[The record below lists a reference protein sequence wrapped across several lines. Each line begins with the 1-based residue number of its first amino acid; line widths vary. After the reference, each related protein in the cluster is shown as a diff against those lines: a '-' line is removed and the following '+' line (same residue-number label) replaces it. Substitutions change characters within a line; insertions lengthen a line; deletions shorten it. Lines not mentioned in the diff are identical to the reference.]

1 MLSPSIPND
10 KYSPLPTAE
19 IQAAQV
25 IVTNAAQEDREW
37 VSPVPADAPLPKSRH
52 GELGE
57 PSARWLYRS
66 AAGELLHYVCR
77 FDPPGRKKEFRALS
91 LWRKPSGRLH
101 WEWLAPPA
109 PRALYN
115 LDKIAANP
123 NAAIVV
129 CEGEKSADAAERIF
143 LKSVA
148 VASMNGKDGAEK
160 ADWSPLAGRAI
171 LIWPD
176 LDDAGAKYAATV
188 ASILTGL
195 GCELKVIDAASLCSI
210 APDGGTREPI
220 EKWDAADAI
229 AEWSDMGALR
239 RAAVDLAEPYAPAA
253 RINDRDGFVSSVSPQ
268 EELLQNFSQPW
279 PKPKPITSALPL
291 VPAFAP
297 DLLPDVLRDYVFDVA
312 DRMQCPP
319 DFVAVTALCALAA
332 VIGNVVRIRPKSA
345 DPWEVVANLW
355 GAVIGR
361 PSAMK
366 SPAMRAALAP
376 VYALQDSMRKDWEVA
391 QREADIDA
399 ALSELTAGEARKKAA
414 KAIKGN
420 DREEA
425 KRLLAEQAGDDEE
438 EKPCPRLIVNDATVE
453 KLGELLN
460 ENPRGLL
467 LIRDELPGFLAR
479 MESEEHQS
487 ERAFYLEAFNG
498 DGSFTY
504 DRIGRGTVH
513 IENCTVSIIGGVQPA
528 RIAPLVRGAMT
539 GVTDHGLIQRLQM
552 TVWPDDLP
560 SWTWTDRTPNIRARE
575 AYEAA
580 FRDLHHFSSALDRPM
595 VFSFSVSAQELF
607 KTWVTEIQTEARG
620 GKLPSTLESHL
631 LKMPKTVASLA
642 LIFELVAGGRD
653 GVVGDEATARAL
665 DWADYLKA
673 HAGRLYAAGSVSIEN
688 GARLII
694 ERRAQLSEPFTA
706 REVQRKAWAG
716 IVHRDAVA
724 DAIDLLITAGHVR
737 GTTTAGND
745 TGGRP
750 STVYTWNPLTK
761 AEG

>member
-1 MLSPSIPND
+1 MLEASPNGAG
-10 KYSPLPTAE
+10 KFSPLSAGE
-19 IQAAQV
+19 IEAARKINGAGSPHDDGAV
-25 IVTNAAQEDREW
+25 CLM
-37 VSPVPADAPLPKSRH
+37 PVPRD
-52 GELGE
+52 
-57 PSARWLYRS
+57 
-66 AAGELLHYVCR
+66 
-77 FDPPGRKKEFRALS
+77 
-91 LWRKPSGRLH
+91 
-101 WEWLAPPA
+101 A
-109 PRALYN
+109 PRAPQPRGAVATWQYNDASGQQLYRVHRFDDPSGKRFSWQTAWRLRGGVVVWRWKGPN
-115 LDKIAANP
+115 GPRPIYGLDRLAARQDAP
-123 NAAIVV
+123 VV
-129 CEGEKSADAAERIF
+129 VAEGEKASDAAQRIF
-143 LKSVA
+143 PELVA
-148 VASMNGKDGAEK
+148 VTSPGGAEAPAK
-160 ADWSPLAGRAI
+160 ADWNALAGRRV
-171 LIWPD
+171 LLWPD
-176 LDDAGAKYAATV
+176 ADEPGTRYVATV
-188 ASILTGL
+188 ASRLQGVASEIKIL
-195 GCELKVIDAASLCSI
+195 DAKALASIS
-210 APDGGTREPI
+210 PDGGEREPV
-220 EKWDAADAI
+220 EGWDAADAEL
-229 AEWSDMGALR
+229 EWKDKGDLR
-239 RAAVDLAEPYAPAA
+239 RALKSLTRTYELSVGDNAS
-253 RINDRDGFVSSVSPQ
+253 FVSSVSVPS
-268 EELLQNFSQPW
+268 EQNLKISDPAPEPW
-279 PKPKPITSALPL
+279 PRPKPITSALPP
-291 VPAFAP
+291 VPAFVP

-345 DPWEVVANLW
+345 DNWEVVANLW

-376 VYALQDSMRKDWEVA
+376 VYALQDSMRKDWEAA

-414 KAIKGN
+414 KAIKNN

-425 KRLLAEQAGDDEE
+425 KRLLAEQAGDDE

-539 GVTDHGLIQRLQM
+539 GVTDDGLIQRLQM

-560 SWTWTDRTPNIRARE
+560 SWTWTDRIPNVRARE

-580 FRDLHHFSSALDRPM
+580 FRDLHHFSSALDQPR
-595 VFSFSVSAQELF
+595 VFSFSASSQELF
-607 KTWVTEIQTEARG
+607 KTWVMEIQTEARG
-620 GKLPSTLESHL
+620 GRLPSTLESHL

-673 HAGRLYAAGSVSIEN
+673 HAARLYAAGSVSIEN

-716 IVHRDAVA
+716 LVDRDAVA
-724 DAIDLLITAGHVR
+724 DAIDLLVTAGHVR

-745 TGGRP
+745 AGGRP

-761 AEG
+761 TEG